1 MAEKITMP
9 KLGSSMV
16 SGTVVRWMK
25 KEGDSVS
32 KGEPIVEI
40 ETDKITNE
48 VEAPIDGYLLKILAA
63 EGEERDILEPLAI
76 VGQAG
81 ETVG

>member
-16 SGTVVRWMK
+16 SGTVVSWKK
-25 KEGDSVS
+25 KEGDPVS
-32 KGEPIVEI
+32 KGEPVVEI

-48 VEAPIDGYLLKILAA
+48 VESPIDGYLLKILAT
-63 EGEERDILEPLAI
+63 EGEEKDILEPLAI
-76 VGQAG
+76 VGQPG
-81 ETVG
+81 ELVG